1 MTDFVARYGLWSAE
15 QDEAA
20 ERLAAAAHGVEVVRF
35 AFADAHGVLR
45 GKTLVR
51 EEALRVLRSGVN
63 ATTTLLLKDLSGR
76 TAFPVYTPGGGF
88 GIPALQG
95 AADMVLVAD
104 PTTFRVLP
112 WAPHTGWVLCDLHF
126 QDGAPLPLSTR
137 YVLRRCLDR
146 LGERGLS
153 FVAGLEVE
161 CHIFRLDDTADGP
174 QPLNA
179 GYQYLTEI
187 RYDEIDPLMEALRRN
202 LQALD
207 MPLRSLEIEFGP
219 SQVELTFGPTV
230 GLEPADLMMLFR
242 SAVKQVCRRLGYH
255 ATFMCRPKLP
265 DVVSSGWHLHQSLR
279 RGSDGTNVFAFSDGL
294 LPEDRPLPGDRLLP
308 EEGLLPGNGLLSAL
322 GRGYLGGLLA
332 HAAAA
337 TAFSTP
343 TINGYKRYR
352 PFANAPDRISWARDN
367 RGVMVRVLGGAGDPA
382 TRLENRAGE
391 PAANPYLYMASQIVA
406 GLDGIDRA
414 LEPGPSADAPY
425 SSDAPALPRG
435 LAEALDALRGDACFR
450 EQFGGF
456 FIDYYCRLKQAELDR
471 FASEVTDWEQ
481 REYFSLL

>member
-1 MTDFVARYGLWSAE
+1 MTNFVVRHGLWSPE
-15 QDEAA
+15 QDAAA
-20 ERLAAAAHGVEVVRF
+20 EHLTATARERGVEVVRF

-51 EEALRVLRSGVN
+51 EEALRVLRNGVS
-63 ATTTLLLKDLSGR
+63 ATTTMLLKDLSGR
-76 TAFPVYTPGGGF
+76 TAFPVYTPGGGL
-88 GIPALQG
+88 GMPALQG
-95 AADMVLVAD
+95 AADMVLVPD

-112 WAPHTGWVLCDLHF
+112 WAPHTGWILCDLHF

-146 LGERGLS
+146 VAERGLE

-161 CHIFRLDDTADGP
+161 CHIFRRADPTASEDGEP
-174 QPLNA
+174 PRTFPLNA
-179 GYQYLTEI
+179 GYQYLTEL
-187 RYDEIDPLMEALRRN
+187 RYDEIDPLMEALRIN

-207 MPLRSLEIEFGP
+207 MPLRSLEVEFGP

-230 GLEPADLMMLFR
+230 GLVPADLMMLFR

-265 DVVSSGWHLHQSLR
+265 NVVSSGWHLHQSLR
-279 RGSDGTNVFAFSDGL
+279 RVADGVNVFASADSA
-294 LPEDRPLPGDRLLP
+294 
-308 EEGLLPGNGLLSAL
+308 GLLSAA
-322 GRGYLGGLLA
+322 GQGYLGGLLA
-332 HAAAA
+332 HAGAA

-367 RGVMVRVLGGAGDPA
+367 RGVMVRVLGGAGDLA

-414 LEPGPSADAPY
+414 LDPGASADRPY
-425 SSDAPALPRG
+425 ESEAPALPRS
-435 LAEALDALRGDACFR
+435 LIDALAALRADGCFQ
-450 EQFGGF
+450 ENFGNF
-456 FIDYYCRLKQAELDR
+456 FIDYFCRLKEAEIGR
-471 FASEVTDWEQ
+471 FLSEVTDWEH

>member
-1 MTDFVARYGLWSAE
+1 MASFVVRHDLWSCE
-15 QDEAA
+15 QD
-20 ERLAAAAHGVEVVRF
+20 AAADHLTAMARERGLEVIRF
-35 AFADAHGVLR
+35 SFADAHGLLR

-51 EEALRVLRSGVN
+51 EEALRLLRNGVN

-88 GIPALQG
+88 GLPALQG
-95 AADMVLVAD
+95 AADMVLVPD

-112 WAPHTGWVLCDLHF
+112 WAPHTGWILCDLYF

-137 YVLRRCLDR
+137 EVMRRCLDR
-146 LGERGLS
+146 LSDRGLE
-153 FVAGLEVE
+153 FVTGLEVE
-161 CHIFRLDDTADGP
+161 CHIFRSDQSAADQGEP
-174 QPLNA
+174 PHFSMLND
-179 GYQYLTEI
+179 GYQYLTEL
-187 RYDEIDPLMEALRRN
+187 RYDEVDPLMEALRGN
-202 LQALD
+202 LQALE

-219 SQVELTFGPTV
+219 SQVELTFGPTA
-230 GLEPADLMMLFR
+230 GLQAADLMLLFR

-255 ATFMCRPKLP
+255 ATFMCRPKLAN
-265 DVVSSGWHLHQSLR
+265 VVSSGWHLHQSLR
-279 RGSDGTNVFAFSDGL
+279 RVAGGANEFASEAADV
-294 LPEDRPLPGDRLLP
+294 
-308 EEGLLPGNGLLSAL
+308 LLSPP
-322 GRGYLGGLLA
+322 GQGYLGGLLA

-352 PFANAPDRISWARDN
+352 PFQNAPDRIAWAHDN
-367 RGVMVRVLGGAGDPA
+367 RGVMVRVLGDRHLAGGDQA

-414 LEPGPSADAPY
+414 LDPGPSADHPY
-425 SSDAPALPRG
+425 ESDAPALPRS
-435 LAEALDALRGDACFR
+435 LTEALAALRANTCFNDH
-450 EQFGGF
+450 FGSF
-456 FIDYYCRLKQAELDR
+456 FIDYFSRLKAAELDR
-471 FASEVTDWEQ
+471 FLSEVTDWEQ

>member
-1 MTDFVARYGLWSAE
+1 MADFVTRHGLWSPE
-15 QDEAA
+15 QH
-20 ERLAAAAHGVEVVRF
+20 AAADELTATAREHPVEVIRF

-51 EEALRVLRSGVN
+51 EEALRVLRNGIT
-63 ATTTLLLKDLSGR
+63 ATTTLLLKDLAGR

-88 GIPALQG
+88 GMPALQG
-95 AADMVLVAD
+95 AADMVMVPD

-126 QDGAPLPLSTR
+126 HDGTPVPLSTR
-137 YVLRRCLDR
+137 HVLRTALDR
-146 LGERGLS
+146 LAERGLE

-161 CHIFRLDDTADGP
+161 CHIFRLDDMAVSADGEAP
-174 QPLNA
+174 RTSPLNA

-187 RYDEIDPLMEALRRN
+187 RYDEIDPLMEALRGN

-230 GLEPADLMMLFR
+230 GLKPADLMMLFR
-242 SAVKQVCRRLGYH
+242 SAVKQICRRLGYH

-265 DVVSSGWHLHQSLR
+265 NVVSSGWHLHQSLR
-279 RGSDGTNVFAFSDGL
+279 RVADGANVFAAPDV
-294 LPEDRPLPGDRLLP
+294 
-308 EEGLLPGNGLLSAL
+308 LLSSP
-322 GRGYLGGLLA
+322 GQGYLGGLLA
-332 HAAAA
+332 HAPAA

-367 RGVMVRVLGGAGDPA
+367 RGVMVRVLGGDNDPA

-391 PAANPYLYMASQIVA
+391 PAANPYLYMASQIAA
-406 GLDGIDRA
+406 GLDGIDSG
-414 LEPGPSADAPY
+414 LDPGPPADRPY
-425 SSDAPALPRG
+425 DSNAPALPRS
-435 LAEALDALRGDACFR
+435 LIDALAALRLDTCFQDR
-450 EQFGGF
+450 FGGF
-456 FIDYYCRLKQAELDR
+456 FIDYFTRLKEAEIGR
-471 FASEVTDWEQ
+471 FLSEVTDWEH

>member
-1 MTDFVARYGLWSAE
+1 MTDFVARHALWSAE
-15 QDEAA
+15 QDRAA
-20 ERLAAAAHGVEVVRF
+20 EHLTATALERGVEVVRF
-35 AFADAHGVLR
+35 AFADVHGVLR

-51 EEALRVLRSGVN
+51 EEALRVLRNGVN
-63 ATTTLLLKDLSGR
+63 ASATLLLKDLSGR

-95 AADMVLVAD
+95 AADMVLVPD
-104 PTTFRVLP
+104 PLTFRVLP
-112 WAPHTGWVLCDLHF
+112 WAPHTAWVLCDLHF

-146 LGERGLS
+146 LGERGLE

-161 CHIFRLDDTADGP
+161 CHIFRLDGTAVSVDGELP
-174 QPLNA
+174 ATLPLNT
-179 GYQYLTEI
+179 GYQYLTEV
-187 RYDEIDPLMEALRRN
+187 RYDEIDPLMEALRVN
-202 LQALD
+202 LQALE

-230 GLEPADLMMLFR
+230 GERPADLMVLLR

-255 ATFMCRPKLP
+255 ATFMCRPKL
-265 DVVSSGWHLHQSLR
+265 DNVVSSGWHLHQSLR
-279 RGSDGTNVFAFSDGL
+279 RVADGVNVFASA
-294 LPEDRPLPGDRLLP
+294 E
-308 EEGLLPGNGLLSAL
+308 GLLSAL
-322 GRGYLGGLLA
+322 GQGYLGGLLA

-352 PFANAPDRISWARDN
+352 PFANAPDRVSWARDN
-367 RGVMVRVLGGAGDPA
+367 RGVMVRVLGGDGDPA
-382 TRLENRAGE
+382 TRLENRVGE

-406 GLDGIDRA
+406 GLDGVDRA
-414 LEPGPSADAPY
+414 LDPGPSADAPY
-425 SSDAPALPRG
+425 SADAPALPKG
-435 LAEALDALRGDACFR
+435 LVEALAALRADGCFQ

-456 FIDYYCRLKQAELDR
+456 FIDYFCRLKQAEIDR
-471 FASEVTDWEQ
+471 FMSAVTDWEH